1 MSRTNRSTLKRL
13 EALESQ
19 AGTPRDDEQWDLVLH
34 ELSDHALDEV
44 VKLYVAAHAAAG
56 VPEDQELMLTVDQ
69 EIELEVILTVDAA
82 DAQTLARWKS
92 WAGMT
97 RPEDQDVDQEIDSQV
112 RRLIASRA
120 ALAPVPVI
128 P

>member
-13 EALESQ
+13 EALEAQSG
-19 AGTPRDDEQWDLVLH
+19 APRDDGQWDLVLQ

-44 VKLYVAAHAAAG
+44 EKLYVAAHAAAG
-56 VPEDQELMLTVDQ
+56 VAEDQELVLTVDQ

-97 RPEDQDVDQEIDSQV
+97 RPEDEEVDQQIDDQV
-112 RRLIASRA
+112 RKLILDRASRRE
-120 ALAPVPVI
+120 VSQ
-128 P
+128 